1 MIKYILGGVLA
12 VGVLAVGVQVATQA
26 LFTDTQSVGAN
37 TFSTGTVDIATT
49 PATALVSAGPIAPGD
64 PPVYGAID
72 VSNDG
77 SLELRYALKST
88 TTENSLAPQ
97 LALTIRGPA
106 ASGVGCDDPGFATYG
121 TGEIYTGAG
130 GGPLGNTTGINIIG
144 DPAQGAQAGDRIL
157 TGGASEFLCFKVD
170 LPLLSTDNTAQGK
183 TTTATF
189 DFISEQTANN

>member
-1 MIKYILGGVLA
+1 MFKYILAGVLTIGVLA
-12 VGVLAVGVQVATQA
+12 VGVRVVTQA

-97 LALTIRGPA
+97 LSLTIRGPA
-106 ASGVGCDDPGFATYG
+106 ASGVGCDDSGFATYG
-121 TGEIYTGAG
+121 TGEIYTAG
-130 GGPLGNTTGINIIG
+130 SLGNTTGINIIG

-170 LPLLSTDNTAQGK
+170 LPLLSTDNTAQG
-183 TTTATF
+183 
-189 DFISEQTANN
+189 